1 MAGCI
6 ITALIGIGSVVWYG
20 WGPLDEEDVEEEVKR
35 KVAAKKGRG
44 SRVKGWFKK

>member
-35 KVAAKKGRG
+35 KVEGKQGQG
-44 SRVKGWFKK
+44 VVQEVIEFL